1 MLFLIVLMVLL
12 SPLGIALYVQ
22 TTVHFTNQQ
31 QLTIFSRQTTP
42 QELFPTDAIT
52 MDLAPLDEMITNMH
66 AFVDAA
72 KVVYTE
78 YFVDNHFN
86 AADIPGPW
94 MSEIYTVHDYLL
106 NVIRFEI
113 DADLTSCTF
122 SHSGIDLCDDSEA
135 SMGSI
140 RAILH
145 SEIVRTRACAATIS
159 KVYEQATGLGKT
171 FRIALQ
177 HLQLMRELF
186 HAKFPQPYAESVAP
200 GAEVPLPEFLSQ
212 HLHSRTRVLGLD
224 HEFQLLLLSSK
235 AYLPTCYNLTDF
247 EYLKTLQTV
256 FLEAGQIA
264 ETTSN
269 MECWMLF
276 SGHHSAAMADY
287 RAMLCHQT
295 RGQLPAH
302 DASPASV
309 RAETFK
315 KVKWW

>member
-94 MSEIYTVHDYLL
+94 MSEIYTVHHYLL
-106 NVIRFEI
+106 NVIRSEI
-113 DADLTSCTF
+113 DVDLSSCQF
-122 SHSGIDLCDDSEA
+122 SNSGIDLCEDSEA
-135 SMGSI
+135 SMGPI

-145 SEIVRTRACAATIS
+145 SEIQGVLAN
-159 KVYEQATGLGKT
+159 L
-171 FRIALQ
+171 LQ
-177 HLQLMRELF
+177 PDRL
-186 HAKFPQPYAESVAP
+186 
-200 GAEVPLPEFLSQ
+200 
-212 HLHSRTRVLGLD
+212 
-224 HEFQLLLLSSK
+224 
-235 AYLPTCYNLTDF
+235 
-247 EYLKTLQTV
+247 
-256 FLEAGQIA
+256 
-264 ETTSN
+264 
-269 MECWMLF
+269 
-276 SGHHSAAMADY
+276 
-287 RAMLCHQT
+287 
-295 RGQLPAH
+295 
-302 DASPASV
+302 
-309 RAETFK
+309 
-315 KVKWW
+315 